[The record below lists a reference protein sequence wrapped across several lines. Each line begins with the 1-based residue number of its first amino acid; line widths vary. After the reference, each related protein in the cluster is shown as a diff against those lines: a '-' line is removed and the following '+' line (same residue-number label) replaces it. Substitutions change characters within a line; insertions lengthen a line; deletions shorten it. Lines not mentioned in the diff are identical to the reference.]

1 MAKRN
6 TLTKKDAEAIGID
19 MDNINPLA
27 IPDNIS
33 PVIKADLIDK
43 WKGQQ
48 EKAGGKVESSIDM
61 PTATERQNA
70 AVRERA
76 EQA

>member
-19 MDNINPLA
+19 MDNINPLV

-33 PVIKADLIDK
+33 PVIKANLIGK
-43 WKGQQ
+43 WKDSVGV
-48 EKAGGKVESSIDM
+48 KGLTSIDM